1 MLVENVNVDMEKI
14 QNIEPK
20 QITMEI
26 GCTFHCKSCY
36 DNDEKVDLQ
45 FFGVVIL
52 GCNLETSRLSF
63 RFVNLYVNL

>member
-1 MLVENVNVDMEKI
+1 MLVENVNVDMKKI

-45 FFGVVIL
+45 FFGVVTL
-52 GCNLETSRLSF
+52 
-63 RFVNLYVNL
+63 